1 MGFNEKKGVIASSI
15 GRVKE
20 QIKQEQIQKAEKCIK
35 NKIEKGE
42 HVSMSKI
49 EKDTGVSRATAKNAI
64 KSEMEKGTIEAKT
77 IKVQGKDR
85 TIYVAVASSEKTMDT
100 GRASTTEK
108 TKDMERTASVG
119 RDR

>member
-1 MGFNEKKGVIASSI
+1 
-15 GRVKE
+15 
-20 QIKQEQIQKAEKCIK
+20 
-35 NKIEKGE
+35 
-42 HVSMSKI
+42 
-49 EKDTGVSRATAKNAI
+49 
-64 KSEMEKGTIEAKT
+64 MEKGTIEAKT

-85 TIYVAVASSEKTMDT
+85 TIYVASSEKTMDT

>member
-1 MGFNEKKGVIASSI
+1 LASSL

-20 QIKQEQIQKAEKCIK
+20 QVKQEQIQKAEKYIQ

-49 EKDTGVSRATAKNAI
+49 EKDTGVSRAAAKEAI
-64 KSEMEKGTIEAKT
+64 KSETEKGSIEAKT

-85 TIYVAVASSEKTMDT
+85 TIYVASEKTTATSEKSMET
-100 GRASTTEK
+100 KTETK
-108 TKDMERTASVG
+108 TETRDMERASAGAG
-119 RDR
+119 RGR